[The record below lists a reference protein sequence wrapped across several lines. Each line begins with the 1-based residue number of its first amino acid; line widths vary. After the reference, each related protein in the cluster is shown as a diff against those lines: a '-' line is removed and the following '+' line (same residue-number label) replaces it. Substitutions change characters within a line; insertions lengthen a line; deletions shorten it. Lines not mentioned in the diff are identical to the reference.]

1 MYNIISMDIKELI
14 EKAVEN
20 LNRVRQL
27 NLNITDI
34 SSQPDNDNVF
44 LASILDNESDCAFYV
59 VIDENMST
67 QQLLSDEPTNLSPDN
82 IIMLRIAKHIFEAYK
97 NSKNNIINDSSTLS
111 SSALNNDQPL
121 GALNVDDI
129 TYDICANGGSL
140 TVTFD
145 EVDELKNKVRDLED
159 TNNILIGEIDYL
171 KTILRAKG
179 IL

>member
-1 MYNIISMDIKELI
+1 MDIKELI

-27 NLNITDI
+27 NLNITNI
-34 SSQPDNDNVF
+34 ASQPDNDNVF
-44 LASILDNESDCAFYV
+44 LVSILDNESGCVFYV
-59 VIDENMST
+59 VIDENVST
-67 QQLLSDEPTNLSPDN
+67 QQLLSDEPAKLSPDN

-97 NSKNNIINDSSTLS
+97 NSKNNLINGSSILS
-111 SSALNNDQPL
+111 NSALNNDQPL
-121 GALNVDDI
+121 GALNI
-129 TYDICANGGSL
+129 GGTAYDISVNDRNL

-145 EVDELKNKVRDLED
+145 EVDELKNKVKDLED
-159 TNNILIGEIDYL
+159 ANNILIGEIDYL

>member
-1 MYNIISMDIKELI
+1 MDIKELI

-27 NLNITDI
+27 NLSIINILSQLDI
-34 SSQPDNDNVF
+34 NNF
-44 LASILDNESDCAFYV
+44 LVSILDNGSGYTFDVA
-59 VIDENMST
+59 IDENMSN
-67 QQLLSDEPTNLSPDN
+67 QQLLPDDPANLSPNN

-97 NSKNNIINDSSTLS
+97 KSKNNIINDSSILS
-111 SSALNNDQPL
+111 SSALNTGQPL

-145 EVDELKNKVRDLED
+145 EVDELKNKVKDLED
-159 TNNILIGEIDYL
+159 ANNILIGEIDYL

>member
-1 MYNIISMDIKELI
+1 MNIKELI

-34 SSQPDNDNVF
+34 LSISDNDNVF
-44 LASILDNESDCAFYV
+44 SMSILDNESGCTFYV

-67 QQLLSDEPTNLSPDN
+67 QQLLPDEPANLSPDN

-97 NSKNNIINDSSTLS
+97 EFKNNTINSSSILNG
-111 SSALNNDQPL
+111 SALNGGQIIS
-121 GALNVDDI
+121 ALDI
-129 TYDICANGGSL
+129 GSVSTTCDISVNSRSL
-140 TVTFD
+140 TDTID
-145 EVDELKNKVRDLED
+145 EIDELKNRIRDLED
-159 TNNILIGEIDYL
+159 TNTKLVDEIYCL
-171 KTILRAKG
+171 KSMLRSKG

>member
-1 MYNIISMDIKELI
+1 MNIKELI

-34 SSQPDNDNVF
+34 LSISDNDNVF
-44 LASILDNESDCAFYV
+44 SMSILDNESGCTFYV

-67 QQLLSDEPTNLSPDN
+67 QQLLPDEPANLSPDT

-97 NSKNNIINDSSTLS
+97 ESKNNTINSSSILS
-111 SSALNNDQPL
+111 SGALNNGQPISAL
-121 GALNVDDI
+121 GISDI
-129 TYDICANGGSL
+129 TYDICANGRSL
-140 TVTFD
+140 NATFD
-145 EVDELKNKVRDLED
+145 EVDELKNRVRDLE
-159 TNNILIGEIDYL
+159 NINSTLICEIDDL
-171 KTILRAKG
+171 KALLKAKG

>member
-1 MYNIISMDIKELI
+1 MNIKELI

-27 NLNITDI
+27 NLNMTDM

-44 LASILDNESDCAFYV
+44 LASILDNESGCAFYV

-67 QQLLSDEPTNLSPDN
+67 QQLLSDEPANLSPNN

-97 NSKNNIINDSSTLS
+97 ESKNNIINS
-111 SSALNNDQPL
+111 SSILNS
-121 GALNVDDI
+121 GALNSGQTISTLDINDI
-129 TYDICANGGSL
+129 TYDICANGRSL

-145 EVDELKNKVRDLED
+145 EVDELKNRVRDLE
-159 TNNILIGEIDYL
+159 NINSTLICEIDDL
-171 KTILRAKG
+171 KTILKAKG

>member
-1 MYNIISMDIKELI
+1 MSIKELI

-34 SSQPDNDNVF
+34 LSISDNDNVF
-44 LASILDNESDCAFYV
+44 SMSILDNESGCTFYV

-67 QQLLSDEPTNLSPDN
+67 QQLLPDEPANLSPDN

-97 NSKNNIINDSSTLS
+97 ESKNNTINSSSILS
-111 SSALNNDQPL
+111 SGTLNSGQIISALDV
-121 GALNVDDI
+121 GDI
-129 TYDICANGGSL
+129 AYDICANGRSL
-140 TVTFD
+140 NATFD
-145 EVDELKNKVRDLED
+145 EVDELKNRVRDLE
-159 TNNILIGEIDYL
+159 NINSTLICEIDDL